1 MLQDQEHCGPEGWDC
16 LENNAKSN
24 FSCMVTCQG
33 IYADVQVLTEQT
45 PAGKEK
51 MEDMEKVSRLLE
63 QYNEFKKKNL
73 PNFRFN
79 ASAESEYGNVLINN
93 T

>member
-1 MLQDQEHCGPEGWDC
+1 
-16 LENNAKSN
+16 
-24 FSCMVTCQG
+24 
-33 IYADVQVLTEQT
+33 
-45 PAGKEK
+45 

>member
-1 MLQDQEHCGPEGWDC
+1 
-16 LENNAKSN
+16 
-24 FSCMVTCQG
+24 MVTCQG

-79 ASAESEYGNVLINN
+79 ASAES
-93 T
+93 

>member
-1 MLQDQEHCGPEGWDC
+1 
-16 LENNAKSN
+16 
-24 FSCMVTCQG
+24 MVTCQG

-63 QYNEFKKKNL
+63 QYNEFKNKNL